1 MYKAI
6 EEKVRKI
13 ENKYGSLENF
23 VVSTT
28 ISKDKHKLKMK
39 GQFKDLRKVYESLND
54 LEIADLCDFKNFMSE
69 EDGELCKER

>member
-1 MYKAI
+1 MFEELEKKAKEI
-6 EEKVRKI
+6 EKE
-13 ENKYGSLENF
+13 YGSVENF

-28 ISKDKHKLKMK
+28 IPDDKHKLKMK